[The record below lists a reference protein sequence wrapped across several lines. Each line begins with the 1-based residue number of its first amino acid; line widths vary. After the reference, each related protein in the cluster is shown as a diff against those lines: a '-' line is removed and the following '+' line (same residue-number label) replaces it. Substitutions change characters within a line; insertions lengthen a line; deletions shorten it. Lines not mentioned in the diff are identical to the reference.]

1 MLLDAIAVA
10 GVPTAGAPA
19 PAFVPV
25 LEMSLLQGGGPD
37 GGPPAPPGCE
47 GAEADAIVSR
57 SDATVCRSCCTV
69 PVRPVARP
77 VPVLPDA
84 AEAPAGVLVAP
95 VRTDTRDWTSVR
107 SCDARRLPSCEEGVE
122 AVDDAADVP
131 LFWPVAREAV
141 ADPLPQP
148 PLNAISAMDMPSDS
162 APDVPAPEAAAPAA
176 VVPAAPEDAA
186 VPIVKANPPFWPD
199 GELGG
204 A

>member
-84 AEAPAGVLVAP
+84 AEVPAGVLAAP

-107 SCDARRLPSCEEGVE
+107 SCDARRLPSCEEE
-122 AVDDAADVP
+122 SKPRTTRPDVP
-131 LFWPVAREAV
+131 LFWPVACAVV
-141 ADPLPQP
+141 ADPFPAP
-148 PLNAISAMDMPSDS
+148 PNANSARDIPSDS
-162 APDVPAPEAAAPAA
+162 APAEPAGNEPVVAAAVLPAGPEDGA
-176 VVPAAPEDAA
+176 VPMVVPAAILA
-186 VPIVKANPPFWPD
+186 
-199 GELGG
+199 GR
-204 A
+204 